1 MKWFPSFGFQRRKR
15 ELQEEIDAHLQMAI
29 ADRVARGEIAETAR
43 QAAAR
48 EFGSIPLVQD
58 VTREMWG
65 QGWLE
70 QLGRDVRYALRQ
82 LRKSP
87 GFTIAATAMLT
98 VAICANSTVFSWIDG
113 TMLRPIPG
121 ARDTGDL
128 VSLQRGERTL
138 SPTPPFSYLDYRD
151 LREQNHTFTGILAY
165 HHDWITLTGGAQPER
180 AYIANVSANYFDV
193 LGIKPVLGRFF
204 LAEEESRP
212 DAVPNVVL
220 SYSIWKTRYAADPAI
235 VGKST
240 EVARHPVTVIGV
252 APQGFVGAMPGLRDD
267 LWITLNPLG
276 TNVWRMTHRSAGGAV
291 WLNVIGRLRPGVSR
305 GQAAQD
311 LDTLMHNIV
320 AAYPDDH
327 LGENGIILDPM
338 WRSPFG
344 ANGYMSVTL
353 PILLGIAGLVLL
365 LTCANVAT
373 LTLVRFV
380 SRRRELAIRQSLGA
394 NRMQLVRQM
403 VLEGAALSIV
413 AGVVALVLTL
423 WTSKTF
429 AWFFPPNANPLILNG
444 TMDYRV
450 VIGIA
455 VSSLLAGM
463 LCSALPALRSSHA
476 PAIEVLKAES
486 ASISGGSRNR
496 KLLSGLVVAQI
507 ALSLPLL
514 LCSGLFLRTL
524 RNLAGANPGF
534 EQDHIL
540 TASVGVNI
548 AGYSRDEEHVIR
560 HKILDRVSALPGVKV
575 ATLTDWIPMT
585 LSHKGDDAYPEGYV
599 PHPHESL
606 QVVHAEVA
614 PRYFESLHIP
624 ILEGREFT
632 PDDDEKSPRV
642 LIVDQTAAKR
652 YWPGEDPLG
661 KKLMVWGSP
670 FTVVGVVRNSTHT
683 FVNESPEPM
692 VYMNFFQA
700 GYEMIVQVKT
710 EGNPV
715 DLAPAVENAIREIDT
730 RLPVFD
736 VRSMRE
742 STQMASSFAVIQSA
756 LAGMFAL
763 IGLVLAVTGIYGVVA
778 YRTQMRTHEIG
789 VRMALGASRLD
800 VLRLVL
806 LQGLWLTGIGLALG
820 LAFALGLTRLI
831 ARLLYG
837 IGAND
842 PVTIVSV
849 VMLLGAMSL
858 LACYFPAHRA
868 MLRNPVTA
876 IREL

>member
-1 MKWFPSFGFQRRKR
+1 MKWFPRFGFQRRKR
-15 ELQEEIDAHLQMAI
+15 ELQEELDAHLQMAI
-29 ADRVARGEIAETAR
+29 ADRVERGEAPEAAR

-48 EFGSIPLVQD
+48 EFGNIPLVQD
-58 VTREMWG
+58 VTRDMWG

-70 QLGRDVRYALRQ
+70 QFGRDVRYALRQ

-87 GFTIAATAMLT
+87 GFTITATAMLA

-121 ARDTGDL
+121 ARDTGEL
-128 VSLQRGERTL
+128 VSLQRGERNF

-165 HHDWITLTGGAQPER
+165 HNDWIALTGGAQPER
-180 AYIANVSANYFDV
+180 AYIANVTANYFDV

-204 LAEEESRP
+204 LAEEETRP
-212 DAVPNVVL
+212 DAVSNVVL
-220 SYSIWKTRYAADPAI
+220 SYSLWKNRYAADPTI
-235 VGKST
+235 VGKSI
-240 EVARHPVTVIGV
+240 ELARHPVTVIGV
-252 APQGFVGAMPGLRDD
+252 APEGFVGAAPGLRDD
-267 LWITLNPLG
+267 LWVTLDPLG
-276 TNVWRMTHRSAGGAV
+276 NDVWRMTHRDTV
-291 WLNVIGRLRPGVSR
+291 WLIVIGRLRPGVSR
-305 GQAAQD
+305 GLAAQD
-311 LDTLMHNIV
+311 LDTQMRHIV
-320 AAYPDDH
+320 VAYPDQH
-327 LGENGIILDPM
+327 LGNNQISLDPM

-344 ANGYMSVTL
+344 ANGYMAATL
-353 PILLGIAGLVLL
+353 PILLAFAALVLL

-394 NRMQLVRQM
+394 HRMQLVRQM
-403 VLEGAALSIV
+403 VLEGVVLSIV
-413 AGVVALVLTL
+413 AGTMALALTM

-429 AWFFPPNANPLILNG
+429 AWFFPANSTPLALNG
-444 TMDYRV
+444 NMDYKV

-455 VSSLLAGM
+455 VASLLAGM
-463 LCSALPALRSSHA
+463 LCSALPAWRSSHA

-486 ASISGGSRNR
+486 ASVSGGSRNR

-514 LCSGLFLRTL
+514 ICSGLFLRTL
-524 RNLAGANPGF
+524 RNLAAANPGF

-540 TASVGVNI
+540 TASVGLNI
-548 AGYSRDEEHVIR
+548 AGYSNDEARLIR
-560 HKILDRVSALPGVKV
+560 HKILDRVSALPGVEV

-585 LSHKGDDAYPEGYV
+585 LIQKRTDAYPEGYV

-606 QVVHAEVA
+606 LVENAEVG

-632 PDDDEKSPRV
+632 QDDDQKTPDV
-642 LIVDQTAAKR
+642 IIVDQTAAR
-652 YWPGEDPLG
+652 RFWPGQDPLG
-661 KKLMVWGSP
+661 KRLRVGGSL
-670 FTVVGVVRNSTHT
+670 FTVVGVAKNSTHT

-692 VYMNFFQA
+692 VFISHFQHP
-700 GYEMIVQVKT
+700 GFETMVQVKT
-710 EGNPV
+710 EGNPA
-715 DLAPAVENAIREIDT
+715 DLSPAIENAIHEIDA

-736 VRSMRE
+736 VRSMRV
-742 STQMASSFAVIQSA
+742 STQMASTFAVLEST

-778 YRTQMRTHEIG
+778 YRTQMRTQEIG
-789 VRMALGASRLD
+789 IRMALGASRAD

-806 LQGLWLTGIGLALG
+806 SQGLWLTGIGLALG
-820 LAFALGLTRLI
+820 LAFALGLTRVI

-842 PVTIVSV
+842 PVTVASV

-858 LACYFPAHRA
+858 VACYFPAHRA
-868 MLRNPVTA
+868 MRRNPVTA

>member
-1 MKWFPSFGFQRRKR
+1 
-15 ELQEEIDAHLQMAI
+15 
-29 ADRVARGEIAETAR
+29 
-43 QAAAR
+43 
-48 EFGSIPLVQD
+48 
-58 VTREMWG
+58 
-65 QGWLE
+65 
-70 QLGRDVRYALRQ
+70 
-82 LRKSP
+82 
-87 GFTIAATAMLT
+87 
-98 VAICANSTVFSWIDG
+98 
-113 TMLRPIPG
+113 
-121 ARDTGDL
+121 
-128 VSLQRGERTL
+128 
-138 SPTPPFSYLDYRD
+138 
-151 LREQNHTFTGILAY
+151 
-165 HHDWITLTGGAQPER
+165 
-180 AYIANVSANYFDV
+180 
-193 LGIKPVLGRFF
+193 
-204 LAEEESRP
+204 
-212 DAVPNVVL
+212 
-220 SYSIWKTRYAADPAI
+220 
-235 VGKST
+235 
-240 EVARHPVTVIGV
+240 
-252 APQGFVGAMPGLRDD
+252 
-267 LWITLNPLG
+267 
-276 TNVWRMTHRSAGGAV
+276 MTHRSGGAV

-311 LDTLMHNIV
+311 LDTVMHNIV
-320 AAYPDDH
+320 AAFPDDH
-327 LGENGIILDPM
+327 LGDNRITLDPM

-344 ANGYMSVTL
+344 ANGYMAATL
-353 PILLGIAGLVLL
+353 PILLAFAAVVLL
-365 LTCANVAT
+365 LTSANVAT

-394 NRMQLVRQM
+394 NRIQLVRQM
-403 VLEGAALSIV
+403 VLEGVVLSIV
-413 AGVVALVLTL
+413 AGAVALVLTS

-429 AWFFPPNANPLILNG
+429 AWFFPANSNPLILNG
-444 TMDYRV
+444 SMDHKV

-463 LCSALPALRSSHA
+463 LCGGLPAWRSAHA

-486 ASISGGSRNR
+486 ASSGDSRNR

-514 LCSGLFLRTL
+514 ICSGLFLRTL
-524 RNLAGANPGF
+524 RNLASANPGF

-540 TASVGVNI
+540 TATVGLNI
-548 AGYSRDEEHVIR
+548 AGYGHDEEQVIR

-575 ATLTDWIPMT
+575 ASFTDWIPMT
-585 LSHKGDDAYPEGYV
+585 LGHKGEDAYPEGYV

-606 QVVHAEVA
+606 QVYHAEVA

-632 PDDDEKSPRV
+632 PHDDEKAPRV
-642 LIVDQTAAKR
+642 LIVDQTAARR
-652 YWPGEDPLG
+652 YWPGQDPLG
-661 KKLMVWGSP
+661 KNLRIWGRL
-670 FTVVGVVRNSTHT
+670 FTVVGVVRNSTHMLM
-683 FVNESPEPM
+683 NESPEPM
-692 VYMNFFQA
+692 VYMSFFQA
-700 GYEMIVQVKT
+700 GDETIVQVKT

-715 DLAPAVENAIREIDT
+715 DLAPAVENAIHQIDT
-730 RLPVFD
+730 QLPVFD

-789 VRMALGASRLD
+789 VRMALGASRVE

-806 LQGLWLTGIGLALG
+806 LQGVWLTGIGLALG
-820 LAFALGLTRLI
+820 LAFALGLTRVI

-842 PVTIVSV
+842 PVTMVSV
-849 VMLLGAMSL
+849 VTLLGAMSL

>member
-1 MKWFPSFGFQRRKR
+1 MKWFPSFGFQRHKR

-29 ADRVARGEIAETAR
+29 ADRVARGESAEAAR
-43 QAAAR
+43 QAAVR
-48 EFGSIPLVQD
+48 EFGNIPLVQD
-58 VTREMWG
+58 VTRETWG

-70 QLGRDVRYALRQ
+70 QLGRDIRYALRQ

-87 GFTIAATAMLT
+87 GFTITATAMLA
-98 VAICANSTVFSWIDG
+98 VAICSNSTVFSWIDG

-128 VSLQRGERTL
+128 VSLQRGERNF

-165 HHDWITLTGGAQPER
+165 HNDWIALTGGAQPER

-193 LGIKPVLGRFF
+193 LGIKPALGRFF
-204 LAEEESRP
+204 LAEEETRP
-212 DAVPNVVL
+212 DAVTNVVL
-220 SYSIWKTRYAADPAI
+220 GYSLWKNRYAADPAI
-235 VGKST
+235 VGKSI
-240 EVARHPVTVIGV
+240 EIARHPVTVIGV
-252 APQGFVGAMPGLRDD
+252 APEGFVGAAPGLRDD
-267 LWITLNPLG
+267 LWVTLDPLG
-276 TNVWRMTHRSAGGAV
+276 NDVFRMTHRDIV
-291 WLNVIGRLRPGVSR
+291 WLIVIGRLRPGVSR
-305 GQAAQD
+305 GLAAQD
-311 LDTLMHNIV
+311 LDTQMRHIV
-320 AAYPDDH
+320 AAYPDQH
-327 LGENGIILDPM
+327 LGDNQITLDPM

-344 ANGYMSVTL
+344 ANGYMAATL
-353 PILLGIAGLVLL
+353 PILLAFAALVLL

-394 NRMQLVRQM
+394 NRMQLVWQM
-403 VLEGAALSIV
+403 VLEGAVLSIV
-413 AGVVALVLTL
+413 AGTMALALTM

-429 AWFFPPNANPLILNG
+429 AWFFPANSTPLALNG
-444 TMDYRV
+444 YMDYKV

-455 VSSLLAGM
+455 VSSLVAGM
-463 LCSALPALRSSHA
+463 LCSALPAWRSSHA

-486 ASISGGSRNR
+486 ASVSGGSRNR

-514 LCSGLFLRTL
+514 ICSGLFLRTL
-524 RNLAGANPGF
+524 RNLAAANPGF
-534 EQDHIL
+534 QQDHIL
-540 TASVGVNI
+540 TASVGLNI
-548 AGYSRDEEHVIR
+548 AGYSNDEARLIR
-560 HKILDRVSALPGVKV
+560 HKILDRVSALPGVEV

-585 LSHKGDDAYPEGYV
+585 LIQKRTDAYPEGYV

-606 QVVHAEVA
+606 LVENAEVG

-632 PDDDEKSPRV
+632 QDDDQKTPDV
-642 LIVDQTAAKR
+642 IIVDQTAAR
-652 YWPGEDPLG
+652 RFWPGQDPLG
-661 KKLMVWGSP
+661 KRLRVGGSLS
-670 FTVVGVVRNSTHT
+670 TVVGVARISTHT

-692 VYMNFFQA
+692 VFISYFQHP
-700 GYEMIVQVKT
+700 GFETMVQVKT
-710 EGNPV
+710 EGNPA
-715 DLAPAVENAIREIDT
+715 DLTAAVENAIHEIDT

-736 VRSMRE
+736 VRPMRA
-742 STQMASSFAVIQSA
+742 STQMASIFAVMEST

-763 IGLVLAVTGIYGVVA
+763 IGLVLAITGIYGVVS
-778 YRTQMRTHEIG
+778 YRTQMRTQEIG
-789 VRMALGASRLD
+789 IRMALGASRVD

-820 LAFALGLTRLI
+820 LAFALGLTRFI

-837 IGAND
+837 IAAND
-842 PVTIVSV
+842 PVTVASV

-858 LACYFPAHRA
+858 LACYLPAHRA
-868 MLRNPVTA
+868 MRRNPVTA

>member
-15 ELQEEIDAHLQMAI
+15 ELQEEIDAHLRMAI
-29 ADRVARGEIAETAR
+29 ADRVARGETAETAR

-48 EFGSIPLVQD
+48 EFGNIPLVQD
-58 VTREMWG
+58 VTRDMWG
-65 QGWLE
+65 QAWLE

-87 GFTIAATAMLT
+87 GFSITATAMLA

-121 ARDTGDL
+121 ARDMGDL
-128 VSLQRGERTL
+128 VSLQRGERNF

-151 LREQNHTFTGILAY
+151 LREQNHTSAGILAY
-165 HHDWITLTGGAQPER
+165 HHDWIALTGNAQPER
-180 AYIANVSANYFDV
+180 VYIANVSANYFDV
-193 LGIKPVLGRFF
+193 LGIKPLLGRFF
-204 LAEEESRP
+204 LPEEESR
-212 DAVPNVVL
+212 AVPNVVL
-220 SYSIWKTRYAADPAI
+220 GYSLWKTRYAEDPAI
-235 VGKST
+235 VGKSI

-252 APQGFVGAMPGLRDD
+252 APEGVVGAMPGIRED
-267 LWITLNPLG
+267 LWVTLDPLG
-276 TNVWRMTHRSAGGAV
+276 TDEWRMTHRSGGAV

-311 LDTLMHNIV
+311 LDTLMHHIV
-320 AAYPDDH
+320 TAYPDQH
-327 LGENGIILDPM
+327 LGDNRITLDPM

-344 ANGYMSVTL
+344 ANGYMAATL
-353 PILLGIAGLVLL
+353 PILLAFAGLVLL
-365 LTCANVAT
+365 LTSANVAT

-394 NRMQLVRQM
+394 NRIQLVRQM
-403 VLEGAALSIV
+403 MLEGAVLSIV
-413 AGVVALVLTL
+413 AGVVALGLTS

-429 AWFFPPNANPLILNG
+429 AWFFPANAIPLVLNG
-444 TMDYRV
+444 NMDHKV

-455 VSSLLAGM
+455 VFSLLAGM
-463 LCSALPALRSSHA
+463 LCGALPAWRSSHA

-514 LCSGLFLRTL
+514 LCSGLLLRTL

-540 TASVGVNI
+540 TASVGLNI
-548 AGYSRDEEHVIR
+548 AGYSNDETQLIR

-575 ATLTDWIPMT
+575 ASLTDWIPMT
-585 LSHKGDDAYPEGYV
+585 LSHKGEDAYPEGYV

-606 QVVHAEVA
+606 QVYHAEVS
-614 PRYFESLHIP
+614 PRYFESLNIP

-632 PDDDEKSPRV
+632 PDDDEKAPRV
-642 LIVDQTAAKR
+642 LIVDQTAARR
-652 YWPGEDPLG
+652 YWPGQDPLG
-661 KKLMVWGSP
+661 KRLRVWGRL
-670 FTVVGVVRNSTHT
+670 FTVVGVARNSTHI

-692 VYMNFFQA
+692 VYMSFFQE
-700 GYEMIVQVKT
+700 GYETIVQVKT
-710 EGNPV
+710 EGNPL
-715 DLAPAVENAIREIDT
+715 DLAPAVEQAIHGIDS

-742 STQMASSFAVIQSA
+742 CTQMASSFAVIQST

-778 YRTQMRTHEIG
+778 YRTQLRTHEFGI
-789 VRMALGASRLD
+789 RMALGASRVD

-806 LQGLWLTGIGLALG
+806 VQGLWLAGTGLALG

-831 ARLLYG
+831 AGLLYG
-837 IGAND
+837 ISGND
-842 PVTIVSV
+842 PVSVVSV

-858 LACYFPAHRA
+858 LACYLPAHRA
-868 MLRNPVTA
+868 MRRNPVTA

>member
-1 MKWFPSFGFQRRKR
+1 MKWFLSFGFQRRKR

-29 ADRVARGEIAETAR
+29 ADRVARGETAETAR

-48 EFGSIPLVQD
+48 EFGNIPLVQD
-58 VTREMWG
+58 VTRDMWG
-65 QGWLE
+65 QAWLE
-70 QLGRDVRYALRQ
+70 QLGRAVRYALRH

-87 GFTIAATAMLT
+87 GFLITATAMLA

-128 VSLQRGERTL
+128 VSLQLGERNC
-138 SPTPPFSYLDYRD
+138 SPSPPFSYLDYRD
-151 LREQNHTFTGILAY
+151 LREQNHTFAEILAY
-165 HHDWITLTGGAQPER
+165 HNDWIALTGGAQPER
-180 AYIANVSANYFDV
+180 VYIANVSANYFDV

-204 LAEEESRP
+204 LPEEESR
-212 DAVPNVVL
+212 AIPNVVL
-220 SYSIWKTRYAADPAI
+220 GYALWKTRYAKDPAI
-235 VGKST
+235 VGKSI

-252 APQGFVGAMPGLRDD
+252 APEGFLGAAPGLRDD
-267 LWITLNPLG
+267 LWVTLDPLG
-276 TNVWRMTHRSAGGAV
+276 TDVWRMTHRDSD
-291 WLNVIGRLRPGVSR
+291 WLIVIGRLRPGVSR

-311 LDTLMHNIV
+311 LDTVMHHIV
-320 AAYPDDH
+320 VAYPDQH
-327 LGENGIILDPM
+327 LGDNRITLDPM

-344 ANGYMSVTL
+344 ANGYMAATL
-353 PILLGIAGLVLL
+353 PMLLAFAGLVLL
-365 LTCANVAT
+365 LTSANVAT

-394 NRMQLVRQM
+394 NRIQLVRQM
-403 VLEGAALSIV
+403 MLEGAVLSIV
-413 AGVVALVLTL
+413 AGVVALVLTS

-429 AWFFPPNANPLILNG
+429 AWFFPANSIPLALNG
-444 TMDYRV
+444 TMDHRV

-455 VSSLLAGM
+455 VFSLLAAM
-463 LCSALPALRSSHA
+463 LCGALPAWRSSHA
-476 PAIEVLKAES
+476 PALEVLKAES

-496 KLLSGLVVAQI
+496 KLLNGLVVAQI

-514 LCSGLFLRTL
+514 ICSGLFLRTL

-540 TASVGVNI
+540 TASVGLNI
-548 AGYSRDEEHVIR
+548 AGYSHDEEQVIR

-575 ATLTDWIPMT
+575 ASLTDWIPMT
-585 LSHKGDDAYPEGYV
+585 LGHKGDDAYPEGYV

-606 QVVHAEVA
+606 QVYHAEVA

-632 PDDDEKSPRV
+632 PDDDEKAPRV
-642 LIVDQTAAKR
+642 LIVDQTAARR
-652 YWPGEDPLG
+652 YWPGQDPLG
-661 KKLMVWGSP
+661 KRLRVWGRL
-670 FTVVGVVRNSTHT
+670 FTVVGVARNSTHI

-692 VYMNFFQA
+692 VYMSFFQE
-700 GYEMIVQVKT
+700 GYETIVQVKT
-710 EGNPV
+710 EGNPL
-715 DLAPAVENAIREIDT
+715 DLAPAGEQAIHGIDS

-742 STQMASSFAVIQSA
+742 CTQMASSFAVIQST

-789 VRMALGASRLD
+789 IRMALGASRVD

-806 LQGLWLTGIGLALG
+806 LQGLWLTGIGMALG
-820 LAFALGLTRLI
+820 LAFALGLTRFI

-842 PVTIVSV
+842 PVTVVSV

-868 MLRNPVTA
+868 MRRNPVTA

>member
-1 MKWFPSFGFQRRKR
+1 MKGFPSFGFRRRKR

-29 ADRVARGEIAETAR
+29 ADRVARGETAEAAR

-48 EFGSIPLVQD
+48 EFGNIPLVQD
-58 VTREMWG
+58 VTRDMWG
-65 QGWLE
+65 HAWLE
-70 QLGRDVRYALRQ
+70 QLGRDLRYALRQ

-87 GFTIAATAMLT
+87 GFSITATAMLA

-128 VSLQRGERTL
+128 VSLQRGERNF
-138 SPTPPFSYLDYRD
+138 SPVPPFSYLDYRD
-151 LREQNHTFTGILAY
+151 LREQNHTLTGMLAY

-180 AYIANVSANYFDV
+180 AYIAKVSANYFDV

-204 LAEEESRP
+204 LPEEETRP
-212 DAVPNVVL
+212 DAVPNVIL
-220 SYSIWKTRYAADPAI
+220 SYTLWKARYAADPAI
-235 VGKST
+235 VGKSI
-240 EVARHPVTVIGV
+240 ELARHPVTVIGV
-252 APQGFVGAMPGLRDD
+252 APEGFVGAMPGLRDD
-267 LWITLNPLG
+267 LWVTLDPLG
-276 TNVWRMTHRSAGGAV
+276 TDVWRITHRSGSAV
-291 WLNVIGRLRPGVSR
+291 WLNVIGRLRPEVSR

-311 LDTLMHNIV
+311 LDTVMRNIV
-320 AAYPDDH
+320 AAFPDDH
-327 LGENGIILDPM
+327 LGENRITLDPM

-344 ANGYMSVTL
+344 ANGYMAATL
-353 PILLGIAGLVLL
+353 PILLAFAAVVLL

-403 VLEGAALSIV
+403 VLEGVVLSIV
-413 AGVVALVLTL
+413 AGAVALLLTS

-429 AWFFPPNANPLILNG
+429 AWFFPANANPIILNG
-444 TMDYRV
+444 SMDHNV

-455 VSSLLAGM
+455 VASLLAGM
-463 LCSALPALRSSHA
+463 LCGALPAWRSSHA
-476 PAIEVLKAES
+476 PAVEVLKAGS

-496 KLLSGLVVAQI
+496 KLLSALVVAQI

-548 AGYSRDEEHVIR
+548 AGYSGDEEQVIR

-575 ATLTDWIPMT
+575 ASLTDWIPMT

-606 QVVHAEVA
+606 QVYHAEVA

-642 LIVDQTAAKR
+642 LIVDQTAARR
-652 YWPGEDPLG
+652 YWPGQDPLG
-661 KKLMVWGSP
+661 KKLSIWGRL
-670 FTVVGVVRNSTHT
+670 FTVVGVAKNSTHLLM
-683 FVNESPEPM
+683 NEAPEPM
-692 VYMNFFQA
+692 VYMSFFQQ
-700 GYEMIVQVKT
+700 GYETIVQVKT
-710 EGNPV
+710 EGSPA
-715 DLAPAVENAIREIDT
+715 DLAPAVENAIRAIDT

-736 VRSMRE
+736 VRPMRE
-742 STQMASSFAVIQSA
+742 STQLSSSFAIIEST
-756 LAGMFAL
+756 LAGMFAAV
-763 IGLVLAVTGIYGVVA
+763 GLVLAITGIYGVVA
-778 YRTQMRTHEIG
+778 YRTQLRTHEIG
-789 VRMALGASRLD
+789 VRMALGASRVD

-806 LQGLWLTGIGLALG
+806 LQGLWITGVGLALG
-820 LAFALGLTRLI
+820 LAFALGLTRVI

-842 PVTIVSV
+842 PATVTCV
-849 VMLLGAMSL
+849 VLLLGTMSL
-858 LACYFPAHRA
+858 LACYVPAHRA
-868 MLRNPVTA
+868 MRRNPVTA

>member
-1 MKWFPSFGFQRRKR
+1 VKWFPSFGFQRRKR

-29 ADRVARGEIAETAR
+29 ADRVARGETAETAR

-48 EFGSIPLVQD
+48 EFGNIPLVQD
-58 VTREMWG
+58 VTRDMWG
-65 QGWLE
+65 QAWLE
-70 QLGRDVRYALRQ
+70 QLGRDIRYALRQ

-87 GFTIAATAMLT
+87 GFSITATAMLA

-128 VSLQRGERTL
+128 VSLQRGERNF

-165 HHDWITLTGGAQPER
+165 HNDWIALTGGAQPER

-193 LGIKPVLGRFF
+193 LGIKPALGRFF
-204 LAEEESRP
+204 LAEEETRP
-212 DAVPNVVL
+212 DAVTNVVL
-220 SYSIWKTRYAADPAI
+220 GYSLWKNRYAADPAI
-235 VGKST
+235 VGKSI
-240 EVARHPVTVIGV
+240 EIARHPVTVIGV
-252 APQGFVGAMPGLRDD
+252 APEGFVGAAPGLRDD
-267 LWITLNPLG
+267 LWVTLDPLG
-276 TNVWRMTHRSAGGAV
+276 NDVFRMTHRDIV
-291 WLNVIGRLRPGVSR
+291 WLIVIGRLRPGVSR
-305 GQAAQD
+305 GLAAQD
-311 LDTLMHNIV
+311 LDTQMRHIV
-320 AAYPDDH
+320 AAYPDQH
-327 LGENGIILDPM
+327 LGDNQITLDPM

-344 ANGYMSVTL
+344 ANGYMAATL
-353 PILLGIAGLVLL
+353 PILLAFAALVLL

-394 NRMQLVRQM
+394 NRMQLVWQM
-403 VLEGAALSIV
+403 VLEGAVLSIV
-413 AGVVALVLTL
+413 AGTMALALTM

-429 AWFFPPNANPLILNG
+429 AWFFPANSTPLALNG
-444 TMDYRV
+444 YMDYKV

-455 VSSLLAGM
+455 VSSLVAGM
-463 LCSALPALRSSHA
+463 LCSALPAWRSSHA

-486 ASISGGSRNR
+486 ASVSGGSRNR

-514 LCSGLFLRTL
+514 ICSGLFLRTL
-524 RNLAGANPGF
+524 RNLAAANPGF
-534 EQDHIL
+534 QQDHIL
-540 TASVGVNI
+540 TASVGLNI
-548 AGYSRDEEHVIR
+548 AGYSNDEARLIR
-560 HKILDRVSALPGVKV
+560 HKILDRVSALPGVEV

-585 LSHKGDDAYPEGYV
+585 LIQKRTDAYPEGYV

-606 QVVHAEVA
+606 LVENAEVG

-632 PDDDEKSPRV
+632 QDDDQKTPDV
-642 LIVDQTAAKR
+642 IIVDQTAAR
-652 YWPGEDPLG
+652 RFWPGQDPLG
-661 KKLMVWGSP
+661 KRLRVGGSLS
-670 FTVVGVVRNSTHT
+670 TVVGVARISTHT
-683 FVNESPEPM
+683 FVNEAPEPM
-692 VYMNFFQA
+692 VFISYFQHP
-700 GYEMIVQVKT
+700 GFETMVQVKT
-710 EGNPV
+710 EGNPA
-715 DLAPAVENAIREIDT
+715 DLTPAVENAIHEIDA

-736 VRSMRE
+736 VRPMRA

-789 VRMALGASRLD
+789 IRMALGASRVD

-806 LQGLWLTGIGLALG
+806 SQGLWLTGIGLALG

-842 PVTIVSV
+842 PVTVASV

-868 MLRNPVTA
+868 MRRNPVTA

>member
-1 MKWFPSFGFQRRKR
+1 MKWFPSLGFQRRKR

-29 ADRVARGEIAETAR
+29 ADRVARGETAESAR

-48 EFGSIPLVQD
+48 EFGNIPLVQD
-58 VTREMWG
+58 VTRDMWG
-65 QGWLE
+65 QAWLE
-70 QLGRDVRYALRQ
+70 QLGRDVRYAMRQ

-87 GFTIAATAMLT
+87 GFSITATTMLA

-128 VSLQRGERTL
+128 VSLQRGERNF

-151 LREQNHTFTGILAY
+151 LREQNHTFAGMLAY

-180 AYIANVSANYFDV
+180 VYIANVSANYFDV

-204 LAEEESRP
+204 LAEEETRP

-220 SYSIWKTRYAADPAI
+220 GYSLWKARYAADQAI
-235 VGKST
+235 VGKSI
-240 EVARHPVTVIGV
+240 EIARHPVTVIGV
-252 APQGFVGAMPGLRDD
+252 APEGVVGAMPGIRED
-267 LWITLNPLG
+267 LWVTLDPLG
-276 TNVWRMTHRSAGGAV
+276 TDAWRMTHRSGSAV

-320 AAYPDDH
+320 VAYPDDH
-327 LGENGIILDPM
+327 LGENRITLDPM

-344 ANGYMSVTL
+344 ANGYMAATL
-353 PILLGIAGLVLL
+353 PILLAIAGLVLV

-394 NRMQLVRQM
+394 NRIQLVRQM
-403 VLEGAALSIV
+403 VLEGVVLSIV
-413 AGVVALVLTL
+413 AGAVAVVLTS
-423 WTSKTF
+423 WTSTTF
-429 AWFFPPNANPLILNG
+429 AWFFPANSNPLILNG
-444 TMDYRV
+444 SMDHKV

-463 LCSALPALRSSHA
+463 LCGALPAWRSSHA
-476 PAIEVLKAES
+476 PAVEVLKAES

-524 RNLAGANPGF
+524 RNLARANPGF

-540 TASVGVNI
+540 TATVGLNI
-548 AGYSRDEEHVIR
+548 TGYSGDEEQLIR
-560 HKILDRVSALPGVKV
+560 HKILDRVSTLPGVKV

-606 QVVHAEVA
+606 QVYHAEVG

-632 PDDDEKSPRV
+632 PDDDEKAPRV
-642 LIVDQTAAKR
+642 LIVDQTAARR
-652 YWPGEDPLG
+652 YWPGQDPLG
-661 KKLMVWGSP
+661 KKLRVWGRL
-670 FTVVGVVRNSTHT
+670 FTVVGVVRNSTHMLM
-683 FVNESPEPM
+683 NESPEPM
-692 VYMNFFQA
+692 VYMNFFQQ
-700 GYEMIVQVKT
+700 GYETMVQVKT

-715 DLAPAVENAIREIDT
+715 DLAPAVENAIHTIDT

-736 VRSMRE
+736 VRPMRE
-742 STQMASSFAVIQSA
+742 STQLASSFAIIQSA

-763 IGLVLAVTGIYGVVA
+763 IGLVLAITGIYGVVS

-789 VRMALGASRLD
+789 VRMALGASRVD

-806 LQGLWLTGIGLALG
+806 YQGLWLTGIGLALG
-820 LAFALGLTRLI
+820 LAFALGLTRFI

-842 PVTIVSV
+842 PVTVFSV
-849 VMLLGAMSL
+849 VVLLGAMSL
-858 LACYFPAHRA
+858 LACYLPAHRA
-868 MLRNPVTA
+868 MRRNPVTA

>member
-1 MKWFPSFGFQRRKR
+1 MKGFPSFGFQRRKR

-29 ADRVARGEIAETAR
+29 ADRVARGETAETAR

-48 EFGSIPLVQD
+48 EFGNIPLVQD
-58 VTREMWG
+58 VARDMWG
-65 QGWLE
+65 QAWLE

-87 GFTIAATAMLT
+87 GFTITATAMLA

-121 ARDTGDL
+121 ARDTGEL
-128 VSLQRGERTL
+128 VSLQRGERNF

-151 LREQNHTFTGILAY
+151 LREQNGAFAGILAY
-165 HHDWITLTGGAQPER
+165 HNDWIALTGGAQPER
-180 AYIANVSANYFDV
+180 VYIANVSANYFDV
-193 LGIKPVLGRFF
+193 LGIRPVLGRFF
-204 LAEEESRP
+204 LPEEEAR
-212 DAVPNVVL
+212 ATANVVL
-220 SYSIWKTRYAADPAI
+220 GYSLWKTRYAKDPAI
-235 VGKST
+235 VGKSI

-252 APQGFVGAMPGLRDD
+252 APEGFVGAAPGLRDD
-267 LWITLNPLG
+267 LWVTLDPLG
-276 TNVWRMTHRSAGGAV
+276 TDVWRMTHRDSD
-291 WLNVIGRLRPGVSR
+291 WLIVIGRLRPGVSR

-311 LDTLMHNIV
+311 LDTVMRHIV
-320 AAYPDDH
+320 VAYPDQH
-327 LGENGIILDPM
+327 LGDNWITLDPM

-344 ANGYMSVTL
+344 ANGYMAATL
-353 PILLGIAGLVLL
+353 PILLAFAGVVLL
-365 LTCANVAT
+365 LTSANVAT

-380 SRRRELAIRQSLGA
+380 SRRRELAIQQSLGA
-394 NRMQLVRQM
+394 NRIQLVRQM
-403 VLEGAALSIV
+403 MLEGAVLSIV
-413 AGVVALVLTL
+413 AGVVALVLTS

-429 AWFFPPNANPLILNG
+429 AWFFPANAIPLVLNG
-444 TMDYRV
+444 NMDHKV

-455 VSSLLAGM
+455 VFSLLAGM
-463 LCSALPALRSSHA
+463 LCGALPAWRSSHA

-514 LCSGLFLRTL
+514 LCSGLLLRTL

-534 EQDHIL
+534 EPDHIL
-540 TASVGVNI
+540 TASVGLNI
-548 AGYSRDEEHVIR
+548 AGYSHDEEQLIR

-575 ATLTDWIPMT
+575 ACLTDWIPMT
-585 LSHKGDDAYPEGYV
+585 LSHKGEDAYPDGYV

-606 QVVHAEVA
+606 QVVHAEVS
-614 PRYFESLHIP
+614 PRYFESLHVP

-632 PDDDEKSPRV
+632 PDDDEKAPRV
-642 LIVDQTAAKR
+642 LIVDQTAARR
-652 YWPGEDPLG
+652 YWPGQDPLG
-661 KKLMVWGSP
+661 KELRVWGSL

-683 FVNESPEPM
+683 FVNEPPEPM
-692 VYMNFFQA
+692 VYMSFFQA
-700 GYEMIVQVKT
+700 GYETMLQVET

-715 DLAPAVENAIREIDT
+715 DLAPAVQNAIHGIDT

-742 STQMASSFAVIQSA
+742 STQMASSFAVIQST

-763 IGLVLAVTGIYGVVA
+763 IGLVLAITGIYGVVA
-778 YRTQMRTHEIG
+778 YRTQLRTHEIG
-789 VRMALGASRLD
+789 IRMALGASRVD

-820 LAFALGLTRLI
+820 LVFALGLTRI
-831 ARLLYG
+831 IVRLLYG

-842 PVTIVSV
+842 PVTVVSV

-858 LACYFPAHRA
+858 LACYLPAHRA
-868 MLRNPVTA
+868 MRRNPVTA

>member
-1 MKWFPSFGFQRRKR
+1 MKWGFGFQRRKR
-15 ELQEEIDAHLQMAI
+15 ELQEEIDDHLQMAI
-29 ADRVARGEIAETAR
+29 ADRVARGETAETAR

-48 EFGSIPLVQD
+48 EFGNVPLVQD
-58 VTREMWG
+58 VTRDMWG
-65 QGWLE
+65 QSWLE

-87 GFTIAATAMLT
+87 GFTITATAMLA

-128 VSLQRGERTL
+128 VSLQRGERNF
-138 SPTPPFSYLDYRD
+138 SPTPPFSYIDYRD
-151 LREQNHTFTGILAY
+151 LRAQNHSFTGILAY
-165 HHDWITLTGGAQPER
+165 HNDWIALTGGAQPER
-180 AYIANVSANYFDV
+180 VYIANVSANYFDV
-193 LGIKPVLGRFF
+193 LGIKAVLGRFF
-204 LAEEESRP
+204 LPEEESR
-212 DAVPNVVL
+212 AIPNVVL
-220 SYSIWKTRYAADPAI
+220 GYALWKTRYAKDPAI
-235 VGKST
+235 VGKSI

-252 APQGFVGAMPGLRDD
+252 APDGVVGAAAGLRDYV
-267 LWITLNPLG
+267 WVTLDPLG
-276 TNVWRMTHRSAGGAV
+276 TDVGRMTHRDSD
-291 WLNVIGRLRPGVSR
+291 WLILIGRLRPGVSR

-311 LDTLMHNIV
+311 LDTSMHHIV
-320 AAYPDDH
+320 VAYPDQH
-327 LGENGIILDPM
+327 LGDNRITLDPM

-344 ANGYMSVTL
+344 ANGYMAATL
-353 PILLGIAGLVLL
+353 PILLAFAGVVLL
-365 LTCANVAT
+365 LTSANVAT

-394 NRMQLVRQM
+394 NRIQLVRQM
-403 VLEGAALSIV
+403 MLEGAVLSIV
-413 AGVVALVLTL
+413 AGVVALGLTS

-429 AWFFPPNANPLILNG
+429 AWFFPANAIPLVLNG
-444 TMDYRV
+444 NMDHKV

-455 VSSLLAGM
+455 VFSLLAGM
-463 LCSALPALRSSHA
+463 LCGALPAWRSSHA

-507 ALSLPLL
+507 ALTLPLL
-514 LCSGLFLRTL
+514 LCSGLLLRTL

-540 TASVGVNI
+540 TATVGLNI
-548 AGYSRDEEHVIR
+548 AGYSHNEEQLIR

-575 ATLTDWIPMT
+575 ASLTDWIPMT
-585 LSHKGDDAYPEGYV
+585 LGHKGDEAYPEGYV

-606 QVVHAEVA
+606 QVYHAEVSA
-614 PRYFESLHIP
+614 RYFESLHIP

-632 PDDDEKSPRV
+632 PNDDEKAPRV
-642 LIVDQTAAKR
+642 LIVDQTAARR
-652 YWPGEDPLG
+652 YWPGQDPLG
-661 KKLMVWGSP
+661 KKLRVWGSL

-683 FVNESPEPM
+683 FVNESPEPI
-692 VYMNFFQA
+692 VYMSFFQV
-700 GYEMIVQVKT
+700 GYETIVQVKT

-715 DLAPAVENAIREIDT
+715 DLAPAVENAIHEIDT

-736 VRSMRE
+736 VRPMRE

-789 VRMALGASRLD
+789 VRMALGASRVD

-806 LQGLWLTGIGLALG
+806 LQGLWITGIGLALG
-820 LAFALGLTRLI
+820 LAFALGLTRVI

-842 PVTIVSV
+842 PVTVVSV
-849 VMLLGAMSL
+849 VMLLGTMSL

-868 MLRNPVTA
+868 MRRNPVTA